1 MFYQKWAQAKI
12 SNKDCTP
19 FILSFLES
27 STESIDTFLYGS
39 ADEVVDAIKLL
50 LSVSI
55 EDLLDSIK
63 YDNTFASKDV
73 FQYSK
78 LEDAVISLCNIL
90 EYEEKSLTFFEAGQR
105 LTQSDKEFA
114 CIKYGENHIKTA
126 EAFSL
131 VKLEKPA
138 CKGARYA
145 TITALGSI
153 FTRLSNE
160 EKYELV
166 RRLALR
172 NKFVKSLIFNAK
184 NREATYQ
191 EIVSR
196 VLSGQTI
203 IRRKHNVEIIV
214 KLILKEH
221 PITNNIRW

>member
-1 MFYQKWAQAKI
+1 MFYQEWALAKQ
-12 SNKDCTP
+12 NDVDCSP
-19 FILSFLES
+19 FISSFLES
-27 STESIDTFLYGS
+27 SIESTEPFLFGDV
-39 ADEVVDAIKLL
+39 DEVVAAIKLL

-55 EDLLDSIK
+55 DALIDSIK
-63 YDNTFASKDV
+63 SDSTFTSKDV

-78 LEDAVISLCNIL
+78 LEDAVVSLCNIL
-90 EYEEKSLTFFEAGQR
+90 EYEDKVLNFFEAGQR

-131 VKLEKPA
+131 VKLEKIA

-145 TITALGSI
+145 SITALGSV

-172 NKFVKSLIFNAK
+172 NRFVKSLLFNAK
-184 NREATYQ
+184 TREITYH

-214 KLILKEH
+214 KLILKDH
-221 PITNNIRW
+221 PINNNIRW

>member
-1 MFYQKWAQAKI
+1 MFYQKWTQTKI
-12 SNKDCTP
+12 NNADCLP
-19 FILSFLES
+19 FILSFLDS
-27 STESIDTFLYGS
+27 TTESTDTLLHGS
-39 ADEVVDAIKLL
+39 TDEVVAAIKLL

-55 EDLLDSIK
+55 DELIGSIK
-63 YDNTFASKDV
+63 YDSTFTSKDV

-78 LEDAVISLCNIL
+78 LEDAVVSLCNIL
-90 EYEEKSLTFFEAGQR
+90 EYEDKALNFFEAGQR

-131 VKLEKPA
+131 VKLEKIA

-145 TITALGSI
+145 SITALGSV

-172 NKFVKSLIFNAK
+172 NRFVKSLLFNAK
-184 NREATYQ
+184 TREITYH

-214 KLILKEH
+214 KLILKDH
-221 PITNNIRW
+221 PINNNIRW

>member
-1 MFYQKWAQAKI
+1 MFYQKWTQTKMSDA
-12 SNKDCTP
+12 DCLP
-19 FILSFLES
+19 FILSFLDS
-27 STESIDTFLYGS
+27 TTESTDTLLYGS
-39 ADEVVDAIKLL
+39 TDEVVAAIKLL

-55 EDLLDSIK
+55 DELIGSIK
-63 YDNTFASKDV
+63 HDSTFTSKDV
-73 FQYSK
+73 FQYSQ
-78 LEDAVISLCNIL
+78 LEDAVVSLCNIL
-90 EYEEKSLTFFEAGQR
+90 EYEDKALNFFEAGQR

-131 VKLEKPA
+131 VKLEKIA
-138 CKGARYA
+138 CKGARYVS
-145 TITALGSI
+145 ITALGSV

-172 NKFVKSLIFNAK
+172 NRFVKSLLFNAK
-184 NREATYQ
+184 TREITYH
-191 EIVSR
+191 EIASR

-214 KLILKEH
+214 KLILKDH
-221 PITNNIRW
+221 PINNNIRW

>member
-1 MFYQKWAQAKI
+1 MFYQKWTQTKMSGA
-12 SNKDCTP
+12 DCLP
-19 FILSFLES
+19 FVLSFLES
-27 STESIDTFLYGS
+27 TTESTDTLLHGS
-39 ADEVVDAIKLL
+39 ADEVVAAIKLL

-55 EDLLDSIK
+55 DELIDLIKPDS
-63 YDNTFASKDV
+63 TFTSKDV

-78 LEDAVISLCNIL
+78 LEDAVVSLCNIL
-90 EYEEKSLTFFEAGQR
+90 EYEDKALNFFEAGQK

-131 VKLEKPA
+131 IKLEKIA

-145 TITALGSI
+145 SITALGSV

-172 NKFVKSLIFNAK
+172 NRFVKSLIFNAQ
-184 NREATYQ
+184 NREITYQ

-214 KLILKEH
+214 KLILKDH
-221 PITNNIRW
+221 PIINNIRW

>member
-1 MFYQKWAQAKI
+1 MFYQKWTQAKM
-12 SNKDCTP
+12 SDADCSP

-27 STESIDTFLYGS
+27 STESTDTFLLGGVG
-39 ADEVVDAIKLL
+39 EHVDAIKLL

-55 EDLLDSIK
+55 DELLDSIK
-63 YDNTFASKDV
+63 CDSTFSSKDV

-90 EYEEKSLTFFEAGQR
+90 EYEEKALTFFEAGRR

-145 TITALGSI
+145 TITALGSV

-172 NKFVKSLIFNAK
+172 NQFVKSLIFNAK
-184 NREATYQ
+184 NHEVTYQ

-214 KLILKEH
+214 KLILREH